1 MPEPAAR
8 MGYFKYLIQGPT
20 PNSGGRAAGLVVIPD
35 DKNYTVKILTVEW
48 MDERSTRAGS
58 LLER

>member
-1 MPEPAAR
+1 